1 MFPQQNN
8 PQHIGSVNA
17 PIIILVRPQM
27 VENIGATAR
36 AMMNCGLH
44 ELRIVDPRDPW
55 PLSATLQERRDSSS
69 AGATSIF
76 ETTKLYTS
84 TREAVADLNMVYAL
98 TARTRDMVKETFT
111 PRAATQDAYTRLG
124 NGERIGLL
132 FGPERTGLIND
143 DLVCAEKLVS
153 IPANPE
159 FSSFNLA
166 QSVLIMGYEWF
177 THANS
182 TPAQSVNYGKTRP
195 ATKDELFHLFDHLER
210 ELEDGGFFTSLE
222 MKPAMTQNLRNA
234 ILRAELTEQEVRTW
248 HGMVTAL
255 AQGPKKP
262 RK

>member
-1 MFPQQNN
+1 MLPQPNNAQNN
-8 PQHIGSVNA
+8 TA

-44 ELRIVDPRDPW
+44 DLRIASPRDAW
-55 PLSATLQERRDSSS
+55 PLSATLQERMDASS
-69 AGATSIF
+69 AGAESIF
-76 ETTKLYTS
+76 KTTKLFAS
-84 TREAVADLNMVYAL
+84 VREAVADLNMVYAL
-98 TARTRDMVKETFT
+98 TARNRDMVKETLT
-111 PRAATQDAYTRLG
+111 PRTATSEIHARLIT
-124 NGERIGLL
+124 GEKIGLL

-143 DLVCAEKLVS
+143 DLVCAEKLIS

-166 QSVLIMGYEWF
+166 QSVLIMGHEWF
-177 THANS
+177 TRAHDA
-182 TPAQSVNYGKTRP
+182 PAQAVNYGKTRP
-195 ATKDELFHLFDHLER
+195 ATKDEVFHLFDHLER
-210 ELEDGGFFTSLE
+210 ELEDGGFFTSID

-262 RK
+262 KK